1 MNKDPKKKTVSI
13 NFSCAVLSLLD
24 ILTLE
29 AGTDRLSQNIGA
41 GLPFYTAY
49 YLRRVQISHD
59 LAMQALV
66 GSMWSSSEQSSL
78 ALNKQI

>member
-1 MNKDPKKKTVSI
+1 MDKDPKKKTASI

-29 AGTDRLSQNIGA
+29 AGTDRLSQNFGKE
-41 GLPFYTAY
+41 LPFYTAY
-49 YLRRVQISHD
+49 YLRIVQISHD

-66 GSMWSSSEQSSL
+66 GSMWSRSEQSSL